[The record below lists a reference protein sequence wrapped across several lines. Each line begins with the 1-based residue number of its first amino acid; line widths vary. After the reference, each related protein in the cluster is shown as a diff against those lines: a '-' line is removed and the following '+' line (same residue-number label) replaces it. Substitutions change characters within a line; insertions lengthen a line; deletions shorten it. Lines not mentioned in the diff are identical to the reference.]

1 MTRVVL
7 DASVVA
13 AAVLPD
19 ELSIPAVRVVNG
31 LPRTGGIV
39 PSVWPFEIR
48 TTLLSAERKGRI
60 TPTAMD
66 SLIAIIER
74 LPVEIDGSADFQAL
88 IALARAH
95 RLTIYDAAYLELA
108 KRLGAPLATLDAAL
122 ARAAKAENVAAA

>member
-1 MTRVVL
+1 ML

-48 TTLLSAERKGRI
+48 NTLLSAERKGRI

-95 RLTIYDAAYLELA
+95 RLTIYDAAA
-108 KRLGAPLATLDAAL
+108 
-122 ARAAKAENVAAA
+122 